1 MAYDAN
7 GFWKPEDDNVVTQT
21 TGLMA
26 GDSPLIKQ
34 ARSQGEAAANR
45 RGLLN
50 SSISAGAAEGA
61 AYAAAIPLASQQ
73 SAQLH
78 AKNMQNQERLGGL
91 ESQTHQGEIT
101 GGLNAQQNVAE
112 KDRLVTAAGLDLTRQ
127 NAQNEAEMARLN
139 TAAGYD
145 AASQQ
150 RGIAASMAQL
160 QESGRLEQS
169 RQDSQNLANLELQRQ
184 GGNIDLAKINATAD
198 RSMQELRLNLASN
211 DRERATGAAVSL
223 LNSQD
228 SLLAAIMGN
237 PDIDAATRSRML
249 LDNQARRQLALD
261 VVGQLYDVNLVWGG
275 SPVPPAA
282 QNYQPGYGL

>member
-50 SSISAGAAEGA
+50 SSIAAGASEGA

-78 AKNMQNQERLGGL
+78 AKNMQNQDRLGGL
-91 ESQTHQGEIT
+91 EARTQQGQIT
-101 GGLNAQQNVAE
+101 GGLNEQQNVAE

-127 NAQNEAEMARLN
+127 NAQNTADMARLDK
-139 TAAGYD
+139 AAGYD
-145 AASQQ
+145 AQTQQ
-150 RGIAASMAQL
+150 RGIVASMAQL
-160 QESGRLEQS
+160 QETGRLEQS
-169 RQDSQNLANLELQRQ
+169 RQDAQNLANLELQRQ
-184 GGNIDLAKINATAD
+184 GGNIDLAKINTTAD
-198 RSMQELRLNLASN
+198 RSLQELKLNLASG

-237 PDIDAATRSRML
+237 PDIDATTRARML
-249 LDNQARRQLALD
+249 LDNQARRQIALD
-261 VVGQLYDVNLVWGG
+261 VVGQLYNVNLVWGG
-275 SPVPPAA
+275 TPGPAQA
-282 QNYQPGYGL
+282 GI

>member
-7 GFWKPEDDNVVTQT
+7 GFWKPEDDNVVSQT

-50 SSISAGAAEGA
+50 SSISAGASEGA

-73 SAQLH
+73 SAQIH
-78 AKNMQNQERLGGL
+78 AKNML
-91 ESQTHQGEIT
+91 
-101 GGLNAQQNVAE
+101 AQQNVGE

-127 NAQNEAEMARLN
+127 NAQNDAEMARLN
-139 TAAGYD
+139 AAAGYD
-145 AASQQ
+145 TQTQ
-150 RGIAASMAQL
+150 IRGINASMAQL
-160 QESGRLEQS
+160 QESGRLEQA
-169 RQDSQNLANLELQRQ
+169 RQDSQNLANLEMQRR
-184 GGNIDLAKINATAD
+184 GGNIDLAKINLTAD
-198 RSMQELRLNLASN
+198 RSMEELRMNLASG

-237 PDIDAATRSRML
+237 PDIDAATRGRML

-261 VVGQLYDVNLVWGG
+261 VVGQLYNVNLVWGG
-275 SPVPPAA
+275 TPAPA
-282 QNYQPGYGL
+282 SNNMQAGI

>member
-50 SSISAGAAEGA
+50 SSISVGASQGA

-78 AKNMQNQERLGGL
+78 AKNL
-91 ESQTHQGEIT
+91 T
-101 GGLNAQQNVAE
+101 AQQGVQTGQLNEQQNIAE

-127 NAQNEAEMARLN
+127 NAQNEAEMARLDK
-139 TAAGYD
+139 AAGYD
-145 AASQQ
+145 AQTQQ
-150 RGIAASMAQL
+150 RSIAANMSQL

-169 RQDSQNLANLELQRQ
+169 RQDAQNLANLELQRQ
-184 GGNIDLAKINATAD
+184 GGNIDIAKINATAD
-198 RSMQELRLNLASN
+198 RALQELHLNLASN

-237 PDIDAATRSRML
+237 PDIDATTRARML
-249 LDNQARRQLALD
+249 LDNQARRQIALD
-261 VVGQLYDVNLVWGG
+261 VVGQLYNVNLVWGG
-275 SPVPPAA
+275 TPGPAQA
-282 QNYQPGYGL
+282 GI